1 MSQPS
6 PAVPLPLGLAA
17 WEEYPTLKM
26 LMEMVMTKYVST
38 RCWDRLPG
46 GPGHAVPRRR
56 AQARPRLPCSL
67 SSAAS
72 WAPVTVGWS
81 LGT

>member
-1 MSQPS
+1 MRGAVSWPS
-6 PAVPLPLGLAA
+6 PAVSSPLGLAA

-26 LMEMVMTKYVST
+26 LMEMVMTKCVST
-38 RCWDRLPG
+38 RCWG
-46 GPGHAVPRRR
+46 GLGRAVPGSR
-56 AQARPRLPCSL
+56 AQARPWLPWSR

-72 WAPVTVGWS
+72 WAPVTVGLS